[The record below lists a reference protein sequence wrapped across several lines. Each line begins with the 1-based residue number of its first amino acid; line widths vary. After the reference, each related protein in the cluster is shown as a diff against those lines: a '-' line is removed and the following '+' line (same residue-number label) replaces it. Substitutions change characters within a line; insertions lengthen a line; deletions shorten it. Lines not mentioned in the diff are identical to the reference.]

1 MKSFLALAAALVFSF
16 STALAGNRF
25 PVLTYSD
32 DSRVDN
38 LEQFY
43 QWLDEWGVSD
53 FYGVTDSVS
62 KYVVL
67 NQLGYEISGAH
78 FISSQRIWLDSLRQM
93 ELCLAPRNLVTSFGF
108 NSLNSN
114 PSFGYKPG
122 GTLIGDVFPD
132 PFVQERLVRR
142 ARVSADDSGL
152 LHTKF
157 AYGSVF
163 RKVPKRTP
171 VNHECTLEVLLRIS
185 DLSGNPSTVVAQLRF
200 GKDDGTPAIA
210 TRDIH
215 VSDFNNTTSYHRFQ
229 MPILVSG
236 AHAVYRYDLY
246 WYDTHDL
253 YFDSMKVFDAKGLLF
268 DAIMRDSA
276 IAARARIEKYYDTT
290 VIQRYYERTAVKKLY
305 LVDEPTGAEFPQY
318 EALNGLLSGLPSS
331 VPKVQMTTLGAY
343 VHGTPASDPTYH
355 SYFDAFYRF
364 SQQSYLLYDDYRN
377 WCYVNS
383 ATDGVWDT
391 TNFQFQMSTAFIP
404 HLQIAR
410 QRALAQDPPKDFH
423 VTIPT
428 YAGYDSV
435 GYDGQGI
442 FKKTRRLPTDGETWT
457 MVNLALLYG
466 AKGIGYWEYVGRDGT
481 DHLIAG
487 KAHLES
493 NGAEPEPELQEQVS
507 QEIQTAPP
515 GYGSAPVSCYA
526 CSTVYRPQLPY
537 IFKGMFKIVDGSAVR
552 EPLWYTTKSINHYL
566 DSMAYFFLNA
576 QLQGT
581 SPDATSLSGVAGSFI
596 DSIKSLS
603 GYSQPFIETG
613 FFTYQG
619 QNYAFILNRRADDGA
634 CAQID
639 TQTVRIFM
647 PSKGIYEVSDL
658 YQDESGQ
665 IVELKDTV
673 WDSCGVITWDRHLAP
688 GKAMLVKR
696 KGIKEYWS
704 GTLAADEIW
713 PRFSTIRL
721 TGDLTIPFGKTLTIR
736 SCRIEPL
743 ANTDSLSQGYNTS
756 KTELIVGGT
765 LRLEGT
771 NTERILF
778 QPNQSL
784 DSSWYGV
791 RVNYGGKLVADNV
804 IIKKAY
810 TGLYLNGTAD
820 TVKNSRIEDCFLHGV
835 YSDGR
840 PFLLD
845 HDTLIS
851 HNTDVSEDSIVYGM
865 RYGVRV
871 LGDDNSTGPTITN
884 SYFTNAKYP
893 IELFWCRGKVT
904 NTTIRRSGLYQSLGK
919 GTPAINLGRYANVD
933 SIYNCSIQNYK
944 YGVKAGGSR
953 SNSLVQRC
961 EIGSDLFRDVQ
972 HPYMYIG
979 VHADSGYLANCKLRS
994 NCFKGV
1000 EQHHIFRRW
1009 TLVDAGTA
1017 SNFGHNNFFV
1027 DTVRVH
1033 PPCTIPVT
1041 MDTIP
1046 DSVATCAFY
1055 RYPEVVIYNVSGAA
1069 VDARGN
1075 YWAEFYYYPRKTGGN
1090 TLADNIY
1097 GPVDTLSPYIV
1108 PDLFCESGPPPD
1120 IKVVVDNADEDPKSG
1135 FDVEQNYPNPF
1146 NPTTEIRFTLPKS
1159 EHVTIDVFN
1168 VLGQRIATLV
1178 DGDLPSGDHM
1188 VRWDG
1193 KDDSGERVASG
1204 IYLYRVVAGEN
1215 RITKKML
1222 MLK

>member
-1 MKSFLALAAALVFSF
+1 MRMIFKAISGLLLLVSLA
-16 STALAGNRF
+16 TAGNRF

-32 DSRVDN
+32 DSRINN
-38 LEQFY
+38 LDSFY
-43 QWLDEWGVSD
+43 QWLDEWGASE
-53 FYGVTDSVS
+53 FYGVTDSIS
-62 KYVVL
+62 KYVTL
-67 NQLGYEISGAH
+67 KDYAINIAGGH
-78 FISSQRIWLDSLRQM
+78 FAVNQRIWLDSLKQM
-93 ELCLAPRNLVTSFGF
+93 ELCLAPRNLVTSFGWDAI
-108 NSLNSN
+108 NTEAR
-114 PSFGYKPG
+114 FGYKPG
-122 GTLIGDVFPD
+122 QTLVGTNSLDQDIGRNVRKALVNSHNQGLIH
-132 PFVQERLVRR
+132 
-142 ARVSADDSGL
+142 A
-152 LHTKF
+152 KF
-157 AYGSVF
+157 AYATVF
-163 RKVPKRTP
+163 RKVPKRTKE
-171 VNHECTLEVLLRIS
+171 NSCTFEVKLRLP
-185 DLSGNPSTVVAQLRF
+185 DLSGNPSTAVAQMRF
-200 GKDDGTPAIA
+200 GYDDSTPPLA
-210 TRDIH
+210 TRTIT
-215 VSDFNNTTSYHRFQ
+215 VGDFNNTTTYHRFQ
-229 MPILVSG
+229 LPITVKGS
-236 AHAVYRYDLY
+236 HAVYKYEVY
-246 WYDTHDL
+246 WYDTKDIYL
-253 YFDSMKVFDAKGLLF
+253 DSLRVFDAKGLLF
-268 DAIMRDSA
+268 DAIMRDSTV
-276 IAARARIEKYYDTT
+276 AARQRIDQYYSLHND
-290 VIQRYYERTAVKKLY
+290 ESNAVKKLY
-305 LVDEPTGAEFPQY
+305 VVDEPTGAEFPQY
-318 EALNGLLSGLPSS
+318 EALNGLFAGLSTPT
-331 VPKVQMTTLGAY
+331 PKGQMTTLGAY
-343 VHGTPASDPTYH
+343 VHGGPESDPTWH
-355 SYFDAFYRF
+355 SYFDAFYEF
-364 SQQSYLLYDDYRN
+364 SQQPYMLYDDYRN

-526 CSTVYRPQLPY
+526 CSTVYRSQLPY

-581 SPDATSLSGVAGSFI
+581 SPNATNLSGVAGSFI

-619 QNYAFILNRRADDGA
+619 QNYAFILNRRADNGT
-634 CAQID
+634 CAQLD

-665 IVELKDTV
+665 MVELKDTV

-721 TGDLTIPFGKTLTIR
+721 TGDLTIPLGKTLTIR

-756 KTELIVGGT
+756 KTELVVGGT

-820 TVKNSRIEDCFLHGV
+820 TVKNSRIEDCFMHGV
-835 YSDGR
+835 YSEGR

-871 LGDDNSTGPTITN
+871 LGDDNTTGPTITN
-884 SYFTNAKYP
+884 SYFTNEKYP
-893 IELFWCRGKVT
+893 IELFWCRSKVT

-1120 IKVVVDNADEDPKSG
+1120 IKVVVDSADEDPKSG
-1135 FDVEQNYPNPF
+1135 FAVEQNYPNPF
-1146 NPTTEIRFTLPKS
+1146 NPTTEIRFTLPRA
-1159 EHVTIDVFN
+1159 EHVTIEVFN
-1168 VLGQRIATLV
+1168 VLGQRIAVLA

-1193 KDDSGERVASG
+1193 EDDSGERVASG